1 MNERRRLFLAVK
13 VRLSIVGKKKQ
24 RTYRIVAIDS
34 RNPRNGKYL
43 EKLGWYNPRTKE
55 FELDED
61 GIMRWK
67 EKGAILSERVKSLL
81 KRLRK
86 NKE

>member
-13 VRLSIVGKKKQ
+13 VRLSVVGKKKQ

>member
-1 MNERRRLFLAVK
+1 MAVK

-55 FELDED
+55 LELDED
-61 GIMRWK
+61 GITRWK